1 MSRRSKLI
9 IACLILLPLVRAPEY
24 AVELV
29 VVGALIFI
37 LFELLLIR
45 LKEKKQPVIKKIT
58 ADDDDQEPVEPLVVN
73 RDTPPNRNTK
83 KVRQALWHKYLRG
96 DIDLSDLV
104 KEYSKMGVIL
114 VQVNATDDEQSFE
127 AQLKVRGKEEWV
139 R

>member
-1 MSRRSKLI
+1 MSRRSKLF

-29 VVGALIFI
+29 VVGALVFM
-37 LFELLLIR
+37 LFELALIR
-45 LKEKKQPVIKKIT
+45 FKEKKEPVAKKIVT
-58 ADDDDQEPVEPLVVN
+58 DDDAQESVEPIVVN

-96 DIDLSDLV
+96 DMDLSALV